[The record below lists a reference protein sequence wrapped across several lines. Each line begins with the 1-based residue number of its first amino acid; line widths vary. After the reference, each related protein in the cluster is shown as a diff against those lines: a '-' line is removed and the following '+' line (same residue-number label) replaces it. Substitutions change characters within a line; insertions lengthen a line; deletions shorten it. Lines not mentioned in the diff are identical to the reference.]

1 MERININKF
10 RIISE
15 EPRGYS
21 DKYWV
26 IDGQKKLIKYN
37 GSVCKDQ
44 DVMESISSII
54 LKHLGI
60 KCVSVKLGYNPVPEA
75 LKQMNIETPNCCI
88 IDSFLESSADV
99 TINLLNNPWPKTNTS
114 DEQKNISSSFY
125 KIFKIFESLMGIK
138 EEDLKQMKIDYIR
151 MVLGD
156 CIIDNEDRRLKN
168 IEAIYNEKTA
178 TYRLAPSFDNGLA
191 FNAFNIGDTE
201 GYCYIGNQEFPVS
214 SIIEYIVNHYLE
226 EVEDIIQNLELLIQ
240 NQLEQIISTYGQLIS
255 TEKLTYIYEYLNAIN
270 QTIKE
275 TIKNKQTKTK

>member
-1 MERININKF
+1 MERINISNFK
-10 RIISE
+10 IISE

-44 DVMESISSII
+44 DVMECISSII

-60 KCVSVKLGYNPVPEA
+60 KCVNVKLGYNPVSEV
-75 LKQMNIETPNCCI
+75 LKQMNIESRNCCI
-88 IDSFLESSADV
+88 IDSFLENPADV
-99 TINLLNNPWPKTNTS
+99 TINLLNNPWPKKVNS
-114 DEQKNISSSFY
+114 DEQKNISSCFY
-125 KIFKIFESLMGIK
+125 KLFKIFEDLKGIK
-138 EEDLKQMKIDYIR
+138 EEDLKQMKVDYIR

-168 IEAIYNEKTA
+168 IEAIYNEKNA

-201 GYCYIGNQEFPVS
+201 GYCYIGNQEFPVA
-214 SIIEYIVNHYLE
+214 SIIEYIIKHYLE
-226 EVEDIIQNLELLIQ
+226 EVEDIIRNLELLIQ
-240 NQLEQIISTYGQLIS
+240 NNLEQIISTYGQLIS
-255 TEKLTYIYEYLNAIN
+255 PEKLVYIYDYLNEVN
-270 QTIKE
+270 QMIKE
-275 TIKNKQTKTK
+275 TINKTQTKTK